1 MEELVNLNNHQ
12 LQIGELPELEIVSLD
27 QIVFHEDPDIERSSS
42 LVVYLSKDGRLKNP
56 PMVAYYED
64 HSHYI
69 LLDGA
74 NRMTALNNLG
84 IRDVVV
90 QKVDLFDEKLLFLHW
105 HHAVEK
111 FTKDQ
116 FLEKLK
122 RIDGLSISRDDS
134 GVLDLQGDCDLLCQV
149 QFADSELYRLSA
161 ECDIFEKVNLLK
173 KITRIYSGFA
183 NMDRVSYTNLT
194 HLKTNYPDFSA
205 VVCFKKFTKHELVE
219 IVKNNHKLPSG
230 ITRII
235 LPKRALRLNVPLDIL
250 RFEAPVAEKN
260 HWLQERIKLQ
270 VKDKSIRFYYEP
282 TFLFDE

>member
-1 MEELVNLNNHQ
+1 MNLNNHQ

-42 LVVYLSKDGRLKNP
+42 LVVYLSEDGRLKNP